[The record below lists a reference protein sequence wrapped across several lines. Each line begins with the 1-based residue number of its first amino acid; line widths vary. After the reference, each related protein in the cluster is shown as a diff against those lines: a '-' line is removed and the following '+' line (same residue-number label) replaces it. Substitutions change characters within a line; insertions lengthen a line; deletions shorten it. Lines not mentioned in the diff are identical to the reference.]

1 MSGDDLHFLQLLKPL
16 AYVLDP
22 RRPESLTAICRSP
35 AGLNRM
41 QKVPIDLI
49 LTPHS
54 AQLIRDRRYSELPE
68 LFRILCAEAGEQQAA
83 FRGETILLNC
93 WELFCMVLMKHLASL
108 PSVDSF
114 YRIDDDGVDISSRPH
129 PRSDD
134 ARLSLVIFVKV
145 LEYCQAVKL
154 EAGAGFDE

>member
-1 MSGDDLHFLQLLKPL
+1 
-16 AYVLDP
+16 
-22 RRPESLTAICRSP
+22 
-35 AGLNRM
+35 
-41 QKVPIDLI
+41 
-49 LTPHS
+49 
-54 AQLIRDRRYSELPE
+54 
-68 LFRILCAEAGEQQAA
+68 
-83 FRGETILLNC
+83 
-93 WELFCMVLMKHLASL
+93 MVLMKHLASL